1 MINIEA
7 NLKHWNDDD
16 YEVAPSSKISVNN
29 FVWNKLLARTI
40 IQVLEDLCGK
50 DNEIIKSIKNKNF
63 SQLKIF
69 SEELPW
75 NNKIEGY
82 INNNCFIVT
91 NNEYDALM
99 NMLATDEILDKFC
112 EFYKEAFGIKSKK
125 CSVDDNYN
133 IWGLLYEYFPHILK
147 SADDTTM
154 VELSYISKVSLEL
167 VYDFLQGRY
176 GDNGKEIEFIRK
188 RINSKEDYYVV
199 CMEHLLD
206 CGVPKNV
213 AHEYII
219 DSIKDINEIENDELF
234 DDDILEV
241 FKGAMH
247 LSISYLDCCILW
259 D

>member
-63 SQLKIF
+63 CQLEKF
-69 SEELPW
+69 SKELPW
-75 NNKIEGY
+75 GDNIEGY
-82 INNNCFIVT
+82 ISNNCFIAT
-91 NNEYDALM
+91 NNEYDALIG
-99 NMLATDEILDKFC
+99 MLSSDKILRKFC
-112 EFYKEAFGIKSKK
+112 KFYKKAFDIKAKK
-125 CSVDDNYN
+125 CSADENES
-133 IWGLLYEYFPHILK
+133 IWQLLYEDFPYILK
-147 SADDTTM
+147 AADDITM
-154 VELSYISKVSLEL
+154 VELSYVSKIRLEF
-167 VYDFLQGRY
+167 VYAFLQGFY
-176 GDNGKEIEFIRK
+176 GDCGEEIEFIRK
-188 RINSKEDYYVV
+188 RINSKEDYYAV
-199 CMEHLLD
+199 CMEYLLD
-206 CGVPKNV
+206 CGVQKNV

-219 DSIKDINEIENDELF
+219 GSIKDINKFENDELF
-234 DDDILEV
+234 DGDILYV